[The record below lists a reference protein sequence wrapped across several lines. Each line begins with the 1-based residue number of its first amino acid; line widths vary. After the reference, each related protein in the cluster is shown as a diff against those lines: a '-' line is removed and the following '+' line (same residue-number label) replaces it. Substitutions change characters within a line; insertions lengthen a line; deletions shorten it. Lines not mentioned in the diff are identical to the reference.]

1 MKITK
6 DDIKMLF
13 KINIKNSKKSIDIK
27 KSLWK
32 IFYDNKVKV
41 NKKATESLNILILNA
56 PCNGFGDLIFAMKL
70 SNYIKHFYNSNV
82 YTATTYK
89 DGLLNLGENPANVI
103 ELKNNENKKTQ
114 CLKFNK
120 LIMSRNDIKFD
131 LIFVAPLQM
140 DFSPDL
146 KDIKSLIPYAN
157 ILNTF
162 FFSEYN
168 DSLSKNFTFNT
179 GIGKDRDGL
188 FLTNTTGLCKPP
200 KGLKNPYSV
209 IYIAQTITD
218 ADLCILSFIELV
230 IRKYNKRYD
239 NFDIVLPKW
248 FIQEVLDQ
256 IINDKFSKFYPNI
269 RIKKNDGS
277 YIHISKNKLS
287 KKILTFRCDIFPLEN
302 KLMMKLIKNS
312 VKEILV
318 TGDQSVTDVLS
329 CCPDKNIFYQ
339 IAGWKRDFATNLSK
353 LLPNVYIKSVKTS
366 CGTLKALRY
375 NSNYNKFIKNWDFR
389 KNARDKLNSVVLSVL
404 FLRDN
409 NTFFINEIHDI
420 YKKQLITIKKKN
432 RKRSKKKHKK

>member
-1 MKITK
+1 MKLNK

-13 KINIKNSKKSIDIK
+13 KINMENARKKSDIKN
-27 KSLWK
+27 SLWK

-41 NKKATESLNILILNA
+41 NKKDSKSLNILILNA

-70 SNYIKHFYNSNV
+70 SNYIKKFYNSNV
-82 YTATTYK
+82 YAATTYK
-89 DGLLNLGENPANVI
+89 DGLLKLGENSDNVI
-103 ELKNNENKKTQ
+103 ELKNPENKKTQ

-120 LIMSRNDIKFD
+120 LVMSRNDIKFD
-131 LIFVAPLQM
+131 LVFVAPLQM
-140 DFSPDL
+140 DFTPDL
-146 KDIKSLIPYAN
+146 KDVKSLIPYAN
-157 ILNTF
+157 RLNTF

-168 DSLSKNFTFNT
+168 DSLSKKFTFNT
-179 GIGKDRDGL
+179 GIGKGRDGL
-188 FLTNTTGLCKPP
+188 FLTNPSGLCKPP
-200 KGLKNPYSV
+200 KGLNNPYVV
-209 IYIAQTITD
+209 IYIAQTITY
-218 ADLCILSFIELV
+218 AVPCILSFIELV
-230 IRKYNKRYD
+230 VRKYNKRYD
-239 NFDIVLPKW
+239 NFDIVIPEW
-248 FIQEVLDQ
+248 FINECLDSV
-256 IINDKFSKFYPNI
+256 IDDKFSKFYPNI
-269 RIKKNDGS
+269 RIKRKDGS

-287 KKILTFRCDIFPLEN
+287 EKVLTFRCDIFPLEN

-375 NSNYNKFIKNWDFR
+375 NSNYHKFLKNWDFR
-389 KNARDKLNSVVLSVL
+389 KNARQKLDAVVLSSL

-409 NTFFINEIHDI
+409 NDI
-420 YKKQLITIKKKN
+420 LNLLKTIKKSKN
-432 RKRSKKKHKK
+432 KKSRK